1 MEKFLTAMRRDLI
14 ERAIVANPRLA
25 DALSRAR
32 SGGAITTG
40 ILDILIKAADAK
52 PSPPSPSDHIGQW
65 LRSKVARQL
74 AAEGI
79 QTLRDFKAFIE
90 TNGPHWWTPIPRIG
104 RLRAQALTTWLNQH
118 EELAINPATQVA
130 VLPPKTSTS
139 GQHPTALGAHQRPPR
154 LLGWAKR
161 HQPLAGVFL
170 PERQKRP

>member
-1 MEKFLTAMRRDLI
+1 MAQHANVHMQPARYSRTDFTALRAWVQRVRPEKVAQLYYSDDAPQVVHGMEKFLTAMRRDLI

-74 AAEGI
+74 AAE
-79 QTLRDFKAFIE
+79 
-90 TNGPHWWTPIPRIG
+90 
-104 RLRAQALTTWLNQH
+104 
-118 EELAINPATQVA
+118 LA
-130 VLPPKTSTS
+130 
-139 GQHPTALGAHQRPPR
+139 
-154 LLGWAKR
+154 
-161 HQPLAGVFL
+161 
-170 PERQKRP
+170 